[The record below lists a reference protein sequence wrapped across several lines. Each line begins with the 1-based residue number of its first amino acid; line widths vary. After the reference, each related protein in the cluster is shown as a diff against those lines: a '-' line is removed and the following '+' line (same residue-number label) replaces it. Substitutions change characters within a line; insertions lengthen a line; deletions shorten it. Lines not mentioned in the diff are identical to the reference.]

1 MCLAIGI
8 VREVVLGYFPRAVR
22 FDQRIYI
29 ERPFASALEFPTR
42 AVFGLDLG
50 GIQAYLDESC
60 TLALV
65 GSFGNFGAADD
76 RAGTLVM
83 PTVLGILGSGCRVF
97 FGGVVYG
104 YLVDGVH
111 GCLIKKLPGLTGI

>member
-1 MCLAIGI
+1 M
-8 VREVVLGYFPRAVR
+8 LGYFPRAVR

-29 ERPFASALEFPTR
+29 ESSFASALEFPTR

-50 GIQAYLDESC
+50 GIQAHLDESC

-76 RAGTLVM
+76 RAGALVM

-97 FGGVVYG
+97 FSGVVYS

-111 GCLIKKLPGLTGI
+111 EAVSAEPSGALGTEDMVCS

>member
-8 VREVVLGYFPRAVR
+8 VREIVLGYFPRAVR

-29 ERPFASALEFPTR
+29 ESSFASALEFPTR

-50 GIQAYLDESC
+50 GIQAHLDESC

-65 GSFGNFGAADD
+65 LS
-76 RAGTLVM
+76 
-83 PTVLGILGSGCRVF
+83 
-97 FGGVVYG
+97 
-104 YLVDGVH
+104 
-111 GCLIKKLPGLTGI
+111 LIHI